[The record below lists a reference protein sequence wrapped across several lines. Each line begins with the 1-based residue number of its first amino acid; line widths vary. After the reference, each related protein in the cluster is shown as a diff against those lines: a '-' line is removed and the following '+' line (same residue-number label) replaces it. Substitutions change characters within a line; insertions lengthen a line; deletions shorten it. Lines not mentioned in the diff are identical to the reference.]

1 MNLKKIFLN
10 SFWFG
15 VIPKIS
21 TVLNIIL
28 LPIITPYLTPEDYG
42 VWGLISSYV
51 AIVLSIYTLGL
62 HMHLTNSFYEYK
74 TNFSKL
80 WGRILYVLL
89 ISSTVSS
96 VFIIIFF
103 LDIIKEFSFPVRLL
117 IAFFCAFPILFNAN
131 SLLANHLYTLKSEP
145 KPLVLRNLFSTIS
158 GIIVLFISVYI
169 YNLGYLGFVF
179 GAATTA
185 IISFIIFIKPLWI
198 DEKLYPRVE
207 RNMIRLKDNIK
218 QSFPLIPHAL
228 GFVLISSSS
237 RIILENYDVSLKEIG
252 LFSNG
257 YMIGDY
263 ITIITT
269 ALVTSIVP
277 LMQKFYRSGDYD
289 LFRKYYYLSQGT
301 AIFAIILFSIWMP
314 ELYKILIR
322 NEDLQPAYL
331 IAQKICFANI
341 VLPFYFFASTSAF
354 IEKKAKQL
362 LWLVFLPGL
371 LNIILCYVFVPIY
384 GYEAAIYT
392 TIVAYWSQL
401 MIPFLSSYYRSKI
414 GMWLGSRIKLVFLVI
429 LFLISFLFSSFISN
443 LQLEIKVV
451 ISFIILTILF
461 LFLKKISKNK

>member
-51 AIVLSIYTLGL
+51 AIALSVYTLGL
-62 HMHLTNSFYEYK
+62 HMHLTNSFYEYRF
-74 TNFSKL
+74 NFPKL
-80 WGRILYVLL
+80 WGRLLYILL
-89 ISSTVSS
+89 ISALVFSI
-96 VFIIIFF
+96 FIIIFT
-103 LDIIKEFSFPVRLL
+103 LPLIKDFIFPVRVL
-117 IAFFCAFPILFNAN
+117 IALFCAFPVLFNTNLLIAN
-131 SLLANHLYTLKSEP
+131 QLYTLRSKP
-145 KPLVLRNLFSTIS
+145 KPLVLRNLFSTIL

-169 YNLGYLGFVF
+169 FNLGYLGFIF

-198 DEKLYPRVE
+198 KEKLYPRVE
-207 RNMIRLKDNIK
+207 RNTIRLKSNLK
-218 QSFPLIPHAL
+218 KSFPVIPHAL

-263 ITIITT
+263 ITILTT

-277 LMQKFYRSGDYD
+277 LMQKFYRNEKFNLY
-289 LFRKYYYLSQGT
+289 RRYYYLSQGV
-301 AIFAIILFSIWMP
+301 ALFAVILFSIWMP
-314 ELYKILIR
+314 EIYDLLIR
-322 NEDLQPAYL
+322 NENLKPAYL
-331 IAQKICFANI
+331 IAQKICFANV
-341 VLPFYFFASTSAF
+341 VLPFYFFISTSAF
-354 IEKKAKQL
+354 IEKKTKNL

-371 LNIILCYVFVPIY
+371 LNITLCYIFIPIF
-384 GYEAAIYT
+384 GYEAAVYT
-392 TIVAYWSQL
+392 TIIAYWSQL
-401 MIPFLSSYYRSKI
+401 SIPFLSSYYQAKV
-414 GMWLGSRIKLVFLVI
+414 GMWLGSRMKLMLLLLI
-429 LFLISFLFSSFISN
+429 LLTSFLLSSFISN
-443 LQLEIKVV
+443 LQLKFKFI
-451 ISFIILTILF
+451 ISFIIVIILF
-461 LFLKKISKNK
+461 VFLKKISKSK

>member
-51 AIVLSIYTLGL
+51 AIALSVYTLGL
-62 HMHLTNSFYEYK
+62 HMHLANSFYEYK
-74 TNFSKL
+74 SNFPKL
-80 WGRILYVLL
+80 WGRILYILL
-89 ISSTVSS
+89 ISALVFSG
-96 VFIIIFF
+96 FIIIFT
-103 LDIIKEFSFPVRLL
+103 LPLIKEFSFPVRIL
-117 IAFFCAFPILFNAN
+117 IGLFCAFPVLFNAN
-131 SLLANHLYTLKSEP
+131 SLLANHLYTLRSEP

-158 GIIVLFISVYI
+158 GIFVLFISVYFFK
-169 YNLGYLGFVF
+169 LGYLGFIF

-198 DEKLYPRVE
+198 DEKLYPRIE
-207 RNMIRLKDNIK
+207 RNSTRLKHHIK
-218 QSFPLIPHAL
+218 QVLPVIPHAL

-237 RIILENYDVSLKEIG
+237 RIILEHYEVSISDIG

-257 YMIGDY
+257 YLIGDY

-269 ALVTSIVP
+269 ALVTSLVP
-277 LMQKFYRSGDYD
+277 IMQKLYRSGEYD
-289 LFRKYYYLSQGT
+289 QYKKYYYLSQGT
-301 AIFAIILFSIWMP
+301 ALFAIILFSIWMP
-314 ELYKILIR
+314 EIYSILIR

-331 IAQKICFANI
+331 IAQKICFANV
-341 VLPFYFFASTSAF
+341 VLPFYFFASTSPF
-354 IEKKAKQL
+354 IEKKAKNL

-371 LNIILCYVFVPIY
+371 LNIILCYVFIPIY

-392 TIVAYWSQL
+392 TIIAYWSQL
-401 MIPFLSSYYRSKI
+401 MIPFLSTYFRKKI
-414 GMWLGSRIKLVFLVI
+414 GMWLGSRVKLIALLVF
-429 LFLISFLFSSFISN
+429 FFISLIFSN
-443 LQLEIKVV
+443 FISKTELEIKLI
-451 ISFIILTILF
+451 ISFIILIVILF
-461 LFLKKISKNK
+461 FLKKISQK

>member
-28 LPIITPYLTPEDYG
+28 LPFITPYLTPEDYG

-51 AIVLSIYTLGL
+51 AIALSIYTLGL

-74 TNFSKL
+74 FNFPKL
-80 WGRILYVLL
+80 WGRLLYILL
-89 ISSTVSS
+89 ISALVFSI
-96 VFIIIFF
+96 FIIIFS
-103 LDIIKEFSFPVRLL
+103 LPLIKDYIFPVRVL
-117 IAFFCAFPILFNAN
+117 IAIFCAFPVLFNAN
-131 SLLANHLYTLKSEP
+131 SLVANHLYTLRSKP
-145 KPLVLRNLFSTIS
+145 KPLVLRNLFSTIL

-169 YNLGYLGFVF
+169 FNLGYLGFIF

-198 DEKLYPRVE
+198 NEELYPRVE
-207 RNMIRLKDNIK
+207 RNIIRLKSNLK
-218 QSFPLIPHAL
+218 QSFPVIPHAL

-269 ALVTSIVP
+269 ALVTSIIP

-314 ELYKILIR
+314 EIYDILIR
-322 NEDLQPAYL
+322 NEDLKPAYL
-331 IAQKICFANI
+331 IAQKICFANV
-341 VLPFYFFASTSAF
+341 VLPFYFFTSTSAF
-354 IEKKAKQL
+354 IEKKAKNL
-362 LWLVFLPGL
+362 LWLVFLPGV
-371 LNIILCYVFVPIY
+371 LNISLCYVFIPIY
-384 GYEAAIYT
+384 GYEAAVYT

-401 MIPFLSSYYRSKI
+401 SIPFLSSYYRTKV
-414 GMWLGSRIKLVFLVI
+414 GMWLGSRVKLVLLLL
-429 LFLISFLFSSFISN
+429 LFLISFLFSNFISD
-443 LQLEIKVV
+443 LQLEIKFV

-461 LFLKKISKNK
+461 VFLKKIAKNK